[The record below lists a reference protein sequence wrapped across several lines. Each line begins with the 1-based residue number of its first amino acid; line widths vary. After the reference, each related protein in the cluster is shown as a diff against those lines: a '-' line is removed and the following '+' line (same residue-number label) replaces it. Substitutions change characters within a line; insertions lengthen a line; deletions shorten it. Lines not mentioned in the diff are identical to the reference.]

1 MNKLIFSISFFLIFK
16 SNSIFCSS
24 LDSLR
29 LEKKDGKNFVIHK
42 VTKGQTIFALL
53 RKYGSTLSEF
63 KASNP
68 DLPLDLSIGQILK
81 VPYGK
86 PIKANIEKSKPIV
99 VSKNTTAILNNPA
112 STKDVE
118 PETVTKRSAPKTF
131 KVGPGMTL
139 FSIAKKHSLTLSQLK
154 RLNNLNSDGVVIGQ
168 ILIVQEGEII
178 TIPKPKG
185 EIIAQKEEKKIP
197 EKPIEIAKA
206 EPKKS
211 DIIVVETK
219 PVITEKKIE
228 PKKTIEDS
236 PKSEVKVSEV
246 EKVAPKIEAAIDTVK
261 PFGTESGDTE
271 RKVKVEEGIA
281 ELIQVESKSGKYLAL
296 HKSAPLGT
304 LVQVRNETNGA
315 SVWVKVIGRLPELDQ
330 NQNIIIKLSP
340 KAMDRVSPVDKKFRA
355 KINYS
360 L

>member
-42 VTKGQTIFALL
+42 VTKGQTIYALL

-68 DLPLDLSIGQILK
+68 DLPLEINIGQILK

-86 PIKANIEKSKPIV
+86 PIKAIIEKSKPVV
-99 VSKNTTAILNNPA
+99 VSK
-112 STKDVE
+112 STDVVNSGPVLAKE
-118 PETVTKRSAPKTF
+118 SESETVTKRSAPKTF

-139 FSIAKKHSLTLSQLK
+139 FSVAKKHSLTLSQLK
-154 RLNNLNSDGVVIGQ
+154 KMNNLKSDGVQIGQ

-178 TIPKPKG
+178 TVQKPK
-185 EIIAQKEEKKIP
+185 IITEKEEKKIP
-197 EKPIEIAKA
+197 EKPIEITKA

-219 PVITEKKIE
+219 PAIAEKKIE
-228 PKKTIEDS
+228 PKQTIEDS
-236 PKSEVKVSEV
+236 PKNDVKEKEVVKVV
-246 EKVAPKIEAAIDTVK
+246 PKIEAAIDTVK
-261 PFGTESGDTE
+261 PFGTESSDTE
-271 RKVKVEEGIA
+271 RKVKIEEGIA